1 MLKKLTEE
9 KIEEILEAGIKE
21 FAAHGLLASSMNSIA
36 ARAGISVGVL
46 YKYYED
52 KNDFFLACLK
62 RSLSV
67 LEDLIGSLKVEED
80 DPFKYAE
87 ALIDAV
93 LRFSSEN
100 PEYMRMYHEITTGED
115 RELSKMLSGRI
126 EALTAGRYTEVIKK
140 AQENGIVKKELD
152 PALAAFF
159 FDNLLMMLQFSCCCT
174 YYQERYIVYRGRNIY
189 EEQELVKKQLLAV
202 IRAAFSA

>member
-9 KIEEILEAGIKE
+9 KIKEILEAGIKE
-21 FAAHGLLASSMNSIA
+21 FAAHGLKASSMNSIA
-36 ARAGISVGVL
+36 KRAGISVGVL

-52 KNDFFLACLK
+52 KNDFFQACLK

-67 LEDLIGSLKVEED
+67 LEDLIADLKVEED
-80 DPFKYAE
+80 NPLKYAE

-93 LRFSSEN
+93 LRFSNEN

-115 RELSKMLSGRI
+115 REMSKMLSARI
-126 EALTAGRYTEVIKK
+126 EAMTADRYTEVIRRARDK
-140 AQENGIVKKELD
+140 GLVKKDLD

-174 YYQERYIVYRGRNIY
+174 YYQERYMVYRGKSIS
-189 EEQELVKKQLLAV
+189 EEGEFVKQQLLSV
-202 IRAAFSA
+202 MKGAFFA